1 MKTLNRP
8 MFRYGGPIKEGI
20 MSGIRE
26 PKRNGGSMMGNNEG
40 PRRAALVGN
49 PVYPQTD
56 GRENH
61 YLNFALQGLAAAGPA
76 LVRYGK
82 PLLQGAK
89 RIFGKTTTKPAPF
102 SPIQTKITGGYNE
115 YGPAN
120 YTRKILK
127 DTATKSGG
135 VRGAENVG
143 KLGGTE
149 VFTPNWLGRD
159 PLVKSIGAI
168 GKGIFN
174 PTSKGIVGK
183 VARFATAPTSIISG
197 VAYYMWPD
205 GKERTAPPPNKKD
218 GVNTP
223 SGNNPFGYKDDLKT
237 TPEGE
242 KALTAEEVKAAENK
256 LRREQMDTYRE
267 IMDIKGMNKDA
278 AYKSLIDAS
287 KIIQEGGNLKK
298 QIKDGSLIANITQAA
313 SKRFDKVSDTD
324 TALKSLVAKGEI
336 QNEIDKEKNALENRK
351 TNLQIQAAEKTL
363 AGTTIAEEISA
374 YRLKNE
380 KNPSGRNLAG
390 ILQDKRVDVIDIA
403 DTVKVD
409 EHIKGGGDAVS
420 FMESIVLKN
429 LEKGTQIT
437 PGVYVVK
444 DVIIQIDEN
453 GKVTKA
459 RP

>member
-1 MKTLNRP
+1 LN
-8 MFRYGGPIKEGI
+8 
-20 MSGIRE
+20 
-26 PKRNGGSMMGNNEG
+26 
-40 PRRAALVGN
+40 
-49 PVYPQTD
+49 
-56 GRENH
+56 
-61 YLNFALQGLAAAGPA
+61 
-76 LVRYGK
+76 
-82 PLLQGAK
+82 
-89 RIFGKTTTKPAPF
+89 
-102 SPIQTKITGGYNE
+102 
-115 YGPAN
+115 
-120 YTRKILK
+120 
-127 DTATKSGG
+127 
-135 VRGAENVG
+135 
-143 KLGGTE
+143 
-149 VFTPNWLGRD
+149 
-159 PLVKSIGAI
+159 
-168 GKGIFN
+168 
-174 PTSKGIVGK
+174 
-183 VARFATAPTSIISG
+183 
-197 VAYYMWPD
+197 
-205 GKERTAPPPNKKD
+205 TAPPK
-218 GVNTP
+218 
-223 SGNNPFGYKDDLKT
+223 
-237 TPEGE
+237 E
-242 KALTAEEVKAAENK
+242 LTAEEVKAAEAK
-256 LRREQMDTYRE
+256 TRMEQMDRYRE